1 MESVR
6 FYVSG
11 DNLLTWTGISSIFD
25 PETLG
30 GDWGP
35 GKLYPLLDLVG
46 AFINRGDLRLPVGP
60 LHIHTLHE
68 AGAAIDLER
77 VVGDFQRDVG
87 GVHLGHGGF
96 HAVGGVRLL
105 QLGGGV
111 HQEPGAAELGG
122 HVGDLKGDGLLEADG
137 LAELDALLGVGH
149 GGVIGPLGDAQRLG
163 RDTDAAAVQGGHG
176 DLEAV
181 ALLAQQVLPGHFHI
195 VKDQLGSG
203 GGADAHFVVVVA
215 EVEAL
220 PALLHDEGA
229 DAPGADIRC
238 GDGKDHI
245 GVRLGGVGNEDFAA
259 VEDIGRPS
267 GRRWSQCRRR
277 RIRRWAP
284 SGRRRRSSRPWP
296 GAPGTCASAP
306 RCRRRRWARSLR
318 RHGQTG

>member
-1 MESVR
+1 MR
-6 FYVSG
+6 G
-11 DNLLTWTGISSIFD
+11 DD
-25 PETLG
+25 HP
-30 GDWGP
+30 
-35 GKLYPLLDLVG
+35 LDLVG
-46 AFINRGDLRLPVGP
+46 ALVDGGDLGVPVGP
-60 LHIHTLHE
+60 LHLHTFHE
-68 AGAAIDLER
+68 PGAAVNLQG
-77 VVGDFQRDVG
+77 VVGDLQGDVG

-259 VEDIGRPS
+259 VEDIVVALQDGGGLGAAGVGS
-267 GRRWSQCRRR
+267 GVGLRQ
-277 RIRRWAP
+277 AE
-284 SGRRRRSSRPWP
+284 GADLLALGQGHQVLALLLLGAVGEDGP
-296 GAPGTCASAP
+296 GA
-306 RCRRRRWARSLR
+306 
-318 RHGQTG
+318 